1 MLRRLLQPVTDG
13 VLELLVPLHVTAARR
28 VDAAAAGAQARV
40 PLHEVDQLEDGVG
53 AEVDVAVQGQEER
66 VHRPQPLLLLS
77 QVPVVHDLVAA
88 EEVPKQ
94 EKKSLG
100 HIRMILPAHE
110 EHLRFSKGYLSHC
123 MIVFQL

>member
-28 VDAAAAGAQARV
+28 VDAAAAGTQARV

-66 VHRPQPLLLLS
+66 VHRPQPLLLLR
-77 QVPVVHDLVAA
+77 QVPVVDDLVAA

-94 EKKSLG
+94 EKK
-100 HIRMILPAHE
+100 
-110 EHLRFSKGYLSHC
+110 
-123 MIVFQL
+123 V